1 MRTLLVAAFMLLAVP
16 VEAMAQGTA
25 PPDVMKE
32 VVLKDLAPTGRLRVA
47 INFGNAVLAQRDEA
61 GGPRGITPDL
71 ATELGRRLGV
81 PVEFVPFE
89 AAGKVFDAAKAG
101 AVDIAFIAIEPMR
114 AAEIEFSAPYVI
126 IEGTYMVPP
135 GSPLKEIAD
144 VDKPGIRIAVGLG
157 SAYDLYLT
165 RTIRN
170 ATIVR
175 AATGGGHAMIE
186 LFVRDKLEV
195 AAGVRQQLEVYAKDH
210 PEVRIMAGHFQEIA
224 QAMGTPKG
232 RLAGA
237 SYLRAFVE
245 DVKANGFVAEAIKRA
260 GQAATIA
267 PPAK

>member
-1 MRTLLVAAFMLLAVP
+1 MRTLLVAALMLLAAP
-16 VEAMAQGTA
+16 PTAMAQGAA
-25 PPDVMKE
+25 PPDVVKE
-32 VVLKDLAPTGRLRVA
+32 LAPTGKIRAA
-47 INFGNAVLAQRDEA
+47 INFGNAVLAQKDEA
-61 GGPRGITPDL
+61 GGPKGITPDL

-89 AAGKVFDAAKAG
+89 AAGKAFDAAKAG
-101 AVDIAFIAIEPMR
+101 AVDIAFIAIEPAR
-114 AAEIEFSAPYVI
+114 AAELEFSGPYVI
-126 IEGTYMVPP
+126 IEGTYMVPVY
-135 GSPLKEIAD
+135 SPLKEIAD
-144 VDKPGIRIAVGLG
+144 VDKPGTRIAVGLG

-165 RTIRN
+165 RTIKN
-170 ATIVR
+170 ATVVR
-175 AATGGGHAMIE
+175 AATGGGRAMIE
-186 LFVRDKLEV
+186 MFVKDKLEV

-210 PEVRIMAGHFQEIA
+210 PEVRIMPGRFQEIQ

-260 GQAATIA
+260 GQAATVA